1 MPIGEDYNPTNG
13 QVQPQ
18 SIAML
23 GLFYESAAD
32 NLTAHAGGGQSS
44 AFQITTQTARITTV
58 VNPGDSIALPPSQAG
73 LELLIVN
80 HGANPMQVFGNAA
93 EGATIDDVAAGIGVS
108 QMASSIVIYTCPSA
122 GKWYTEGLANG
133 YAGGL
138 QTVSS
143 LDGIAAAGTT
153 QGTATV
159 LPPRMMYNVT
169 SGGNNAAVLLPPSV
183 SGAEIT
189 VLNNQGSGNNTQ
201 VFPNGT
207 DKINTGAAG
216 ASFLAAPS
224 VATIFF
230 CATAGQWFTK

>member
-1 MPIGEDYNPTNG
+1 MPIGEDYNPTTG

-23 GLFYESAAD
+23 GLFYESAGD
-32 NLTAHAGGGQSS
+32 NIVAHAGGGQ
-44 AFQITTQTARITTV
+44 ANATQLTTQTARITTV

-93 EGATIDDVAAGIGVS
+93 EGALIDDIATGTGVS
-108 QMASSIVIYTCPSA
+108 QMSNSIVIYTCASA

-138 QTVSS
+138 QTVST
-143 LDGIAAAGTT
+143 LDGIAANGTT

-159 LPPRMMYNVT
+159 LPARMAYNVT
-169 SGGNNAAVLLPPSV
+169 SGANNNSVLLPPSV
-183 SGAEIT
+183 SGAEISVGT
-189 VLNNQGSGNNTQ
+189 NMGAGNNLQ
-201 VFPNGT
+201 IFPNGT
-207 DKINTGAAG
+207 DKINAGAAG

-224 VATIFF
+224 TVTILYCF
-230 CATAGQWFTK
+230 TAGQWFTK